1 MKPHSFIK
9 LFLLLASCI
18 ALSFLVDNGDF
29 ATLSKGRE
37 HVSSDFDWTG
47 EYPTSYVVNIEFK
60 DALHHHTHTHTYND
74 GTYEINVVVKGTT
87 KVMETGNLKQLY
99 GTFKC
104 EVESSQFSGTIE
116 IEKTLT
122 IFGDKSEADLRND
135 FRDALIK
142 TILKKLENT

>member
-1 MKPHSFIK
+1 V
-9 LFLLLASCI
+9 LLASCI
-18 ALSFLVDNGDF
+18 ALSFLIDNGDF

-47 EYPTSYVVNIEFK
+47 EYPTAYVVKHEFK

-99 GTFKC
+99 GTFEC
-104 EVESSQFSGTIE
+104 EVESTNFSGTIE

-122 IFGDKSEADLRND
+122 VYGNKSEAELRSD
-135 FRDALIK
+135 FRDEIIQ

>member
-37 HVSSDFDWTG
+37 HVSSDLHWL
-47 EYPTSYVVNIEFK
+47 EKYPSSFK
-60 DALHHHTHTHTYND
+60 VIIDYHDGMNFHKHEHTYNN
-74 GTYEINVVVKGTT
+74 GTFEIHITILGKSHYL
-87 KVMETGNLKQLY
+87 ETGNLKQLS
-99 GTFKC
+99 GKFDC
-104 EVESSQFSGTIE
+104 RLSSNGLTGTIE

-135 FRDALIK
+135 FRDEIIK